1 VPDRES
7 MDKVHSAQPLDPWTE
22 FLVNNNQ
29 ALITIFNAMVDLGSA
44 WMKITL
50 HEWFTNY
57 YIDLYRKRVEIP

>member
-1 VPDRES
+1 

-57 YIDLYRKRVEIP
+57 YIDL